1 MKNSSNFLQFNNTNL
16 LFTDVDGVTYV
27 AIRPIC
33 EALKVVYTG
42 QLKKLKKDP
51 IMAPALYLG
60 TIQVGSFQ
68 ARKYTCVP
76 EKYVYGWIFSIN
88 SDSKELLEFK
98 KECYDLLY
106 NHFHGVIGKR
116 KELLI
121 GVAETQIKINTL
133 KKELQNNKTYKE
145 LIELENEK
153 KGYSKEM
160 SKIDKIVIIQ
170 TEINFN

>member
-1 MKNSSNFLQFNNTNL
+1 MKDSSKFLQFNNTNV
-16 LFTDVDGVTYV
+16 LFTTVEGTTYV
-27 AIRPIC
+27 AVKPIC
-33 EALKVVYTG
+33 QALNVDYAG
-42 QLKKLKKDP
+42 QLKAIKRDQ
-51 IMAPALYLG
+51 IMGSEWYIH
-60 TIQVGSFQ
+60 TIQVGDFQ
-68 ARKYTCVP
+68 GRKYTCVP

-121 GVAETQIKINTL
+121 GVAETQIKIDTL

-153 KGYSKEM
+153 KIYSKEM
-160 SKIDKIVIIQ
+160 IKIDKIVITQ